1 MRTITRKGFIRLAA
15 SAGAGG
21 LLLGGLPARRASAHA
36 GMPSYITN
44 ALEHQ
49 TYDMFQGWFSWLR
62 SVGVPGYLGE
72 HSVPNSQKPLGA
84 SEVQK
89 WLTLFD
95 KASVVEAHPPVPG
108 SLRGMN
114 TSSGAVTQ
122 IGFSRSSPGTY
133 GGDYIYP
140 DQEDFKY
147 LRNLGHNVT
156 RIPFRWERVQP
167 QLNGPLK
174 SVELARLKS
183 CFDA

>member
-1 MRTITRKGFIRLAA
+1 VRTITRKDFMALAA

-21 LLLGGLPARRASAHA
+21 LLFGALPGRRASAHE
-36 GMPSYITN
+36 GMPAYITN

-95 KASVVEAHPPVPG
+95 KVYQILDANVDLIPAVTAHVASLYTGGVTASIYTAPIGETFLSGTGISPKPSSRPQ
-108 SLRGMN
+108 SLR
-114 TSSGAVTQ
+114 
-122 IGFSRSSPGTY
+122 R
-133 GGDYIYP
+133 
-140 DQEDFKY
+140 
-147 LRNLGHNVT
+147 T
-156 RIPFRWERVQP
+156 RLCPA
-167 QLNGPLK
+167 LCAG
-174 SVELARLKS
+174 
-183 CFDA
+183 